1 MSEILSVMSV
11 AEVPAQY
18 TGIAQFGGIRM
29 QPYSVWVCGLIC
41 CYNKTLALSEI
52 DLAKELRLLERRLE
66 ESRSNANDT
75 PKSGTDEDPSDA
87 QVQADFARER
97 LEDR

>member
-1 MSEILSVMSV
+1 MSEMISVMSV

-18 TGIAQFGGIRM
+18 TGIVQFWGART

-41 CYNKTLALSEI
+41 CYNKTLAQSEI

-66 ESRSNANDT
+66 ESRSNAKST
-75 PKSGTDEDPSDA
+75 PKSGAEEDPSDA
-87 QVQADFARER
+87 QVQADFVRER